1 MLGRRASLLG
11 ELAEPP
17 QLCCSGISSLKFPPN
32 QINSNKKGEAPLF
45 NEPSGFHLWH
55 NLWAVCNEATAG
67 TKGASPMKKRTIYQ
81 NQSQELLHLFEEAGN
96 SAKVMC
102 VPMDYAKK
110 DHLVMFCN
118 GHGDIL
124 RKPFSVKNTPEGIA
138 YIADQVTRSCRQRG
152 IKKKHVFFGGEDANS
167 FAENFVN
174 TLRYKG
180 WLVASVNAHEA
191 KKQRANL
198 QASTDRIDLMGI
210 ATLLLNCRANCCPAQ
225 SGIYRNLRTLVR
237 HRRKLVVM
245 STEVKNRVHGIIDR
259 LFPGF
264 LNENKSGIVPF
275 TQSSLYLM
283 ENRFSP
289 KQVRRRQRGKLIEIL
304 KRFGTSK
311 AEATADKLQQYAAK
325 VLHTPAEHLDTLQ
338 LSLVQHVKHIKCLQ
352 ESVAQLEKEIAV
364 NLAQTQG
371 AFLTSVR
378 GIGIV
383 LAAGVTAEIGDP
395 NEQKPLNNLISYSGI
410 IPRVKQTGG
419 LDGKTYTGSVA
430 KRCNRILKDYVV
442 KSAFH
447 LGLHGPE
454 DLMIDYKRRDA
465 SGQHAD
471 FGLGRRYLRMGM
483 SLMRTSQVY
492 LPPRLREDDS
502 TLEER
507 SGYYL
512 MNWPYLREKWKRSGA
527 IEVAFAKDQPLGIWR
542 QIVQELYD
550 IKLKL

>member
-1 MLGRRASLLG
+1 LGRRASLLG

-55 NLWAVCNEATAG
+55 NLWAVCNEAAAE
-67 TKGASPMKKRTIYQ
+67 TKGASPMKKRNIYQ
-81 NQSQELLHLFEEAGN
+81 NQSQELLSLFEAAGN

-138 YIADQVTRSCRQRG
+138 YIDDQVTRSCRRRG
-152 IKKKHVFFGGEDANS
+152 IQKKHVFFGGEDANS
-167 FAENFVN
+167 FAKNFVS
-174 TLRYKG
+174 TLRSKG
-180 WLVASVNAHEA
+180 FLVANVNAHDA
-191 KKQRANL
+191 KKQRGNV

-210 ATLLLNCRANCCPAQ
+210 ATMLLNCRANCGPAQ

-237 HRRKLVVM
+237 HRRKLVQM
-245 STEVKNRVHGIIDR
+245 LTEVKNRVHGIVDE

-264 LNENKSGIVPF
+264 LNEKNSGIIPF

-283 ENRFSP
+283 EDRFSP
-289 KQVRRRQRGKLIEIL
+289 KQIRRRRRQKLIEIL

-311 AEATADKLQQYAAK
+311 AEKTAAKLQQYAAK
-325 VLHTPAEHLDTLQ
+325 VLHAPVEYVDTMQ
-338 LSLVQHVKHIKCLQ
+338 LSLAQHVKHIRCLK
-352 ESVAQLEKEIAV
+352 ESVAQMDKEIAL

-378 GIGIV
+378 GIGLV
-383 LAAGVTAEIGDP
+383 LAAGVTAEIGDL
-395 NEQKPLNNLISYSGI
+395 NEQKPLNNLASYSGI

-419 LDGKTYTGSVA
+419 SDGKTYTGPVA

-442 KSAFH
+442 KSAYH
-447 LGLHGPE
+447 LGLHGPQ
-454 DLMIDYKRRDA
+454 DLMTDYKRRDA
-465 SGQHAD
+465 SGQHAN
-471 FGLGRRYLRMGM
+471 FGMGRRYLRMAIN
-483 SLMRTSQVY
+483 LMRTSQVY
-492 LPPRLREDDS
+492 LPPNLRKDDY

-507 SGYYL
+507 AGYYL
-512 MNWPYLREKWKRSGA
+512 MSWPYLKEKWKKVGA
-527 IEVAFAKDQPLGIWR
+527 FEAAFAKDRPLGLWR

>member
-1 MLGRRASLLG
+1 
-11 ELAEPP
+11 
-17 QLCCSGISSLKFPPN
+17 
-32 QINSNKKGEAPLF
+32 
-45 NEPSGFHLWH
+45 
-55 NLWAVCNEATAG
+55 
-67 TKGASPMKKRTIYQ
+67 MKKRNIYQ
-81 NQSQELLHLFEEAGN
+81 NQSQELLSLFGSAGS

-102 VPMDYAKK
+102 VPMDYAKR

-124 RKPFSVKNTPEGIA
+124 RKPFSMKNTSEGIEHL
-138 YIADQVTRSCRQRG
+138 IDQVTRSCHRRG
-152 IKKKHVFFGGEDANS
+152 IKKEHVFLGGEDVNS
-167 FAENFVN
+167 FAENFVS
-174 TLRYKG
+174 TLRVKG
-180 WLVASVNAHEA
+180 WLVAGVNAHDA
-191 KKQRANL
+191 KKQRVNL

-210 ATLLLNCRANCCPAQ
+210 ATMLLNCRANCCPAAL
-225 SGIYRNLRTLVR
+225 GIYRNLRTLVR

-245 STEVKNRVHGIIDR
+245 LTEVKNRAHGIVDR

-264 LNENKSGIVPF
+264 LNENKSGILPF

-289 KQVRRRQRGKLIEIL
+289 KQIRRRRRQKLIEIL

-311 AEATADKLQQYAAK
+311 AEETACKLQQYAAT
-325 VLHTPAEHLDTLQ
+325 VLHTPDEYIDTLQ
-338 LSLVQHVKHIKCLQ
+338 ISLVQHVKHIRCLK
-352 ESVAQLEKEIAV
+352 ESIVLLEKEIAV

-383 LAAGVTAEIGDP
+383 LAAGVTAEVGDP
-395 NEQKPLNNLISYSGI
+395 NEQKPLNNLVSYSGI

-419 LDGKTYTGSVA
+419 LEGKTYTGSVA

-442 KSAFH
+442 KSGFH

-454 DLMIDYKRRDA
+454 ELKIDYKRRDA

-471 FGLGRRYLRMGM
+471 FGIGRRYLRMAM

-492 LPPRLREDDS
+492 LPPRLRKADS

-507 SGYYL
+507 AGYYL
-512 MNWPYLREKWKRSGA
+512 MIWPYLREKWKKHGA
-527 IEVAFAKDQPLGIWR
+527 LEAAFTKDRPLGMWR

-550 IKLKL
+550 ITLKL

>member
-1 MLGRRASLLG
+1 
-11 ELAEPP
+11 
-17 QLCCSGISSLKFPPN
+17 
-32 QINSNKKGEAPLF
+32 
-45 NEPSGFHLWH
+45 
-55 NLWAVCNEATAG
+55 
-67 TKGASPMKKRTIYQ
+67 MKKRNIYQ
-81 NQSQELLHLFEEAGN
+81 NQSQELLSLFESAGS

-102 VPMDYAKK
+102 VPMDYAKR

-124 RKPFSVKNTPEGIA
+124 RKPFSVKNSPEGIG
-138 YIADQVTRSCRQRG
+138 YLIDQVTRSCRRRG
-152 IKKKHVFFGGEDANS
+152 IKEEHVFLGGEDANS
-167 FAENFVN
+167 FAENFVS
-174 TLRYKG
+174 TLRFKG
-180 WLVASVNAHEA
+180 WLVAGVNAHDA
-191 KKQRANL
+191 KKQRVNL

-210 ATLLLNCRANCCPAQ
+210 ATMLLNCRANCCPAA

-237 HRRKLVVM
+237 HRRKLVAM
-245 STEVKNRVHGIIDR
+245 LTEVKNRAHVIVDR

-289 KQVRRRQRGKLIEIL
+289 KQIRRRRRQKLIEIL

-311 AEATADKLQQYAAK
+311 AQETALKLQQYAAK
-325 VLHTPAEHLDTLQ
+325 VLHTPDEYIDTLQ
-338 LSLVQHVKHIKCLQ
+338 ISLAQHVKHIRCLK
-352 ESVAQLEKEIAV
+352 ESIVVLEKEIAV

-371 AFLTSVR
+371 AFLTTVR
-378 GIGIV
+378 GVGIV
-383 LAAGVTAEIGDP
+383 LAAGVSAEIGDP
-395 NEQKPLNNLISYSGI
+395 YEQRPLNNVVSYSGI

-419 LDGKTYTGSVA
+419 VDGKTYTGHVA

-447 LGLHGPE
+447 LGLHGPQ
-454 DLMIDYKRRDA
+454 DLMTDYKRRDA

-471 FGLGRRYLRMGM
+471 FGMGRRYLRMAI
-483 SLMRTSQVY
+483 SLMRTSQAY
-492 LPPRLREDDS
+492 LPPNLRKDDY

-507 SGYYL
+507 AGYYL
-512 MNWPYLREKWKRSGA
+512 TSWPYLIEKWKKVGA
-527 IEVAFAKDQPLGIWR
+527 LEAAFTKNRPLGLWR

-550 IKLKL
+550 ITLKL